1 VIERFFNEILELIY
15 PENIT
20 CIICDKPINKNN
32 AYSLC
37 KNCFD
42 KILFIKDGCEKCG
55 KPMIN
60 HSLEEY
66 EINRCEFCSG
76 KRFYFDKVISCM
88 EYSEISKKIVFGLK
102 YYNKTFMSKYIA
114 NIMYE
119 KLSLENIDFDYILF
133 VPIHKKRLK
142 KRGFNQSEKIAKY
155 LSKLTNKEVLNCVKR
170 KKYTRMLHS
179 LSKLERE
186 KELKEVFVINKNVC
200 KLENKK
206 ILLVDDIFTT
216 GTTTNEISKLLKS
229 SKVDKIYVIT
239 LLTRTIE

>member
-1 VIERFFNEILELIY
+1 
-15 PENIT
+15 
-20 CIICDKPINKNN
+20 
-32 AYSLC
+32 
-37 KNCFD
+37 
-42 KILFIKDGCEKCG
+42 
-55 KPMIN
+55 
-60 HSLEEY
+60 
-66 EINRCEFCSG
+66 
-76 KRFYFDKVISCM
+76 M